1 MDGMAAPLME
11 MEQDV
16 VSVSIGPPYSEA
28 SGSSGAR
35 RLSSTPALVNRIPP
49 PRNEEEWVDFIDK

>member
-1 MDGMAAPLME
+1 MDGVAALRGE
-11 MEQDV
+11 MEQEV
-16 VSVSIGPPYSEA
+16 VSMSVGPAPSDT

-35 RLSSTPALVNRIPP
+35 RQSSTPALVNRIPP